1 MIAGISKLVLAE
13 ANYIMRMLSD
23 GDQTF
28 MRRSFLVGIEHS
40 GGISKTPNE
49 LLRLTEY
56 KEYSF
61 TVQ

>member
-1 MIAGISKLVLAE
+1 
-13 ANYIMRMLSD
+13 MLSD

-28 MRRSFLVGIEHS
+28 MRTSFLVGIEHS